1 MKKQN
6 FWREKL
12 PMNKSDR
19 ETLERHSEE
28 IRYLRD
34 DFKKFFDVA
43 KTLLPEIAE
52 TRTLKRLVDKKET
65 IRSKT
70 PDLL

>member
-1 MKKQN
+1 M
-6 FWREKL
+6 

-52 TRTLKRLVDKKET
+52 TRTLKRLVDEKEAIKK
-65 IRSKT
+65 RNA
-70 PDLL
+70 DLF